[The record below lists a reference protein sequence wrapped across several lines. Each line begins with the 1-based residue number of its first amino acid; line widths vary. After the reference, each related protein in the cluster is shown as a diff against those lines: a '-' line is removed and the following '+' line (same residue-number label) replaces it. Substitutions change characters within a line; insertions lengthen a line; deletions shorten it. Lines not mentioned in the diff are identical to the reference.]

1 MTEILSMVTALIGS
15 GVLAQGFGV
24 MRWAARVETRL
35 DALEGKL

>member
-1 MTEILSMVTALIGS
+1 MMELLSTITALIGS
-15 GVLAQGFGV
+15 GVLAQGWGV